1 MDTHQYWDTKR
12 RSIAITVAPAHLLQ
26 GRSFCTP
33 AQTCILRRPLGSWD
47 EEHPNSNR
55 TPGNSCSPSG
65 RSRSA
70 AWWMAK
76 EAEFHLV
83 GQALGSDPPEMPSFP
98 TLLLHIGISLPP
110 TRCPSQAPTLK
121 CSLCLLCGV
130 DKAAPQAGRCPEEP
144 TGEQW
149 RAGWPQR
156 PPQARLPALSSHGP
170 GGPGCP
176 SSIQLGCACLWTES
190 RPGPSSGA
198 TLRSPGLRDPESQ
211 CPLEAKLE
219 DSYPWIWACKGKP

>member
-83 GQALGSDPPEMPSFP
+83 GQALGSDPPKMLSFP

-110 TRCPSQAPTLK
+110 QVPLTNTHTQMLPLPALWGGQGSSPGGQVPRGANGRTVESRLA
-121 CSLCLLCGV
+121 SA
-130 DKAAPQAGRCPEEP
+130 AAPGQASCPQLP
-144 TGEQW
+144 
-149 RAGWPQR
+149 RAR
-156 PPQARLPALSSHGP
+156 RARLPQQHPARLCLPVDGKQAWSLLRGHTQEPRSQGP
-170 GGPGCP
+170 RV
-176 SSIQLGCACLWTES
+176 TV
-190 RPGPSSGA
+190 
-198 TLRSPGLRDPESQ
+198 SPRG
-211 CPLEAKLE
+211 
-219 DSYPWIWACKGKP
+219 